1 MRLTSWTTKGLDWG
15 SQLEVKML
23 HKCISNMLGANTGLT
38 NVIQVMLFR
47 RTLPCQLR
55 ASPMW
60 EFNPE
65 GPRTLIRFF
74 GTTHEEIWKL
84 LFMAQKSWPMK
95 TEDIGLD
102 IENPAS
108 EVSIRFSEDPFGRC
122 FN

>member
-1 MRLTSWTTKGLDWG
+1 
-15 SQLEVKML
+15 ML
-23 HKCISNMLGANTGLT
+23 QKRISNVLGKNTGLT

-47 RTLPCQLR
+47 RTLPCQLQ

-65 GPRTLIRFF
+65 EPRTLKRFF
-74 GTTHEEIWKL
+74 GTTHEDIWKQ
-84 LFMAQKSWPMK
+84 LFKAQKTWPKK

-108 EVSIRFSEDPFGRC
+108 TVSISFPKKYPVSIL
-122 FN
+122 NIT